1 MKRLWILAAVALA
14 SPAQQTQRP
23 VFRSTLDVVTVDVSV
38 RTSGTPVAGLTAK
51 DFVLLDNGVPQTI
64 QAIEMAEVP
73 VDVSVLIDANEDVTI
88 GLEHVHQDIARVAAA
103 LRPSDRLRVTTIN
116 SGVTDI
122 VRARP
127 ASGFPAVE
135 PFTALRGLS
144 SSHDGIGAALIRS
157 GTQDRRHLIIAV
169 TNGVDALSTL
179 SAASVLQ
186 LAKESQAVLH
196 IVQLDTELIVPVSI
210 PPRYTTGR
218 RRLESAKMGLSGVRP
233 PQRLFWRPYADDN
246 ADINTLTQ
254 AAESTGGDVHLPG
267 LFRGG
272 TARLFANV
280 FEDYRRSYLLR
291 YTPTGV
297 KREGW
302 HEISVTIPTY
312 PGYDVRARRGYSID
326 APAAAPASA
335 EPVEGRSAPVATL
348 DAAIDAYDRANYPLT
363 QALSRRINPADLIA
377 EFQKRGNPW
386 PANPRREAAF
396 AIELADTALRSRA
409 SASRNA
415 GRSLLAAHRRLV
427 RHPIE
432 PDAFE
437 RFWLW
442 TALAMLEG
450 ANTPEITREFA
461 DHALTRFPEEPRFW
475 LAKALAIDQAR
486 AFDDS
491 DGRAGAAH
499 GAHVRELVAAYDAAI
514 QFPET
519 AAEAR
524 VRKAFFLHRIGR
536 HAESLKALDA
546 IADAETQRDAAVRYL
561 RHLFR
566 GRVLEA
572 LERYEDAIAAY
583 EAARAVDARAQS
595 PRVALMRLAVRAG
608 NRETAA
614 RLAEA
619 IQTDPPVAFD
629 PWWTYWLGDYRQ
641 YDVIVSRLR
650 ELTR

>member
-1 MKRLWILAAVALA
+1 MKRLWILAAVALMP
-14 SPAQQTQRP
+14 PAQQQQP

-51 DFVLLDNGVPQTI
+51 DFILLDNGVPQTI
-64 QAIEMAEVP
+64 EAVEMEEVP
-73 VDVSVLIDANEDVTI
+73 VDVSVLIDASEDVTI
-88 GLEHVHQDIARVAAA
+88 GLEHVHQDIARVARL

-116 SGVTDI
+116 GGVVDM

-127 ASGFPAVE
+127 ASRFPALA

-157 GTQDRRHLIIAV
+157 GGQDRRHLIIAV

-218 RRLESAKMGLSGVRP
+218 RRLESAKMNLSGVRP

-254 AAESTGGDVHLPG
+254 AAELTGGDAHLPG

-272 TARLFANV
+272 AARLFDKV
-280 FEDYRRSYLLR
+280 FEEYRRSYLLR

-302 HEISVTIPTY
+302 HEISVTIPKY
-312 PGYDVRARRGYSID
+312 SGYEIRARRGYSIET
-326 APAAAPASA
+326 PAAAPISAASNEA
-335 EPVEGRSAPVATL
+335 PSAPVATL
-348 DAAIDAYDRANYPLT
+348 DAAIDAYNRANYPLA
-363 QALSRRINPADLIA
+363 QALARRINPADLIA
-377 EFQKRGNPW
+377 TFQKHGNPW

-396 AIELADTALRSRA
+396 AIELADTALRSRIA
-409 SASRNA
+409 ASRNA
-415 GRSLLAAHRRLV
+415 GRSLLETHRRLV

-432 PDAFE
+432 ADAFE

-461 DHALTRFPEEPRFW
+461 DYALTRFPDEPRFS
-475 LAKALAIDQAR
+475 LAKALAIDQSR

-536 HAESLKALDA
+536 QADALKELDA
-546 IADAETQRDAAVRYL
+546 ATGDGTQGDVAIRYL

-572 LERYEDAIAAY
+572 LERYDEAIAAY
-583 EAARAVDARAQS
+583 ESARGLDPRAQS
-595 PRVALMRLAVRAG
+595 PHVALMRLAVRTG
-608 NRETAA
+608 NRDTAA

-619 IQTDPPVAFD
+619 IQTDVPPTVD

-641 YDVIVSRLR
+641 YEVIVGRLR
-650 ELTR
+650 ELSR